1 MDNLHSPQ
9 RIVLC
14 SFEVLPILSNVGA
27 RSNLNGCRSLKKM
40 LHRLVLLFFTSLGG
54 TFVPFSI
61 YGSGIG
67 SRAVLHSYRR
77 LKTEEKEILIRWHGY
92 KMYVSPKDI
101 GVAQEVITQEYE
113 RAENEVFRG
122 ITKKGMNV
130 VDAGANVGIYS
141 IVASRLVGASGSVY
155 SFEPETYNFRLLSA
169 NLRANGC
176 RNVIAT
182 KKGLSDKQG
191 WAKLFLHSD
200 NYGGHSFASS
210 NVKKTKEM
218 MEVETTTLDSFL
230 PNTRIDVLKMD
241 VQGAE
246 GNVLRGSKH
255 FLDQES
261 GMIFMEFW
269 PYGLR
274 ANCEDPFSI
283 LQIIRDHSFRPRVA
297 LRSHGPAVCGWS
309 ALNDFAKTTDSRKW
323 LNLLFEKAR

>member
-1 MDNLHSPQ
+1 
-9 RIVLC
+9 
-14 SFEVLPILSNVGA
+14 
-27 RSNLNGCRSLKKM
+27 M

-141 IVASRLVGASGSVY
+141 LVASRLVGESGRVY

-169 NLRANGC
+169 NLRANRC
-176 RNVIAT
+176 KNVIAT
-182 KKGLSDKQG
+182 KKALSDKTG
-191 WAKLFLHSD
+191 WTDLFLD
-200 NYGGHSFASS
+200 NDYHGMHSFAPST
-210 NVKKTKEM
+210 VKKTKGV

-230 PNTRIDVLKMD
+230 PDTRIDVLKMD

-246 GNVLRGSKH
+246 GNVLKGSKH

-297 LRSHGPAVCGWS
+297 LRSQDPAVCGWS

-323 LNLLFEKAR
+323 LNVLFEKAR